1 MLGMIAFRI
10 VPIGISIE
18 VFAGMTTPKDDACA
32 ASLLEHCQSQMGT
45 AMLYCWP
52 WLRAS
57 WIDSRL
63 LSSMQ
68 AAEMKGASNNIRA
81 LICMVD
87 TCRKTSGLE
96 LPRDP

>member
-10 VPIGISIE
+10 VPIGICIK
-18 VFAGMTTPKDDACA
+18 VFAGMTIPKDDACA

-63 LSSMQ
+63 LSSH
-68 AAEMKGASNNIRA
+68 AS
-81 LICMVD
+81 
-87 TCRKTSGLE
+87 CRNEGCK
-96 LPRDP
+96 